1 MIAPKL
7 AVSAVKAAPVVHA
20 AAAKPVAKPVVKKE
34 TEGAMLAVI
43 RIKTAPM
50 ISIKVEDTL
59 DFLRLHKKFYCVLWK
74 SSPQVLGMINK
85 VQSYITWGE
94 IDAETLKLLKEK
106 REEKG
111 RNFFRM
117 HPPRGGFER
126 KGIKMPFKNGGV
138 YGNRKEKIN
147 LLIKRMI

>member
-1 MIAPKL
+1 MIAATKP
-7 AVSAVKAAPVVHA
+7 VAVKAAPLAHA
-20 AAAKPVAKPVVKKE
+20 AAAKPVVAKPAVKKE
-34 TEGAMLAVI
+34 SGETMLAII
-43 RIKTAPM
+43 RIKTSPI
-50 ISIKVEDTL
+50 ISMKVEDTL

-74 SSPQVLGMINK
+74 SSPQILGMIDK

-106 REEKG
+106 RDQGKT
-111 RNFFRM
+111 FFRM

-126 KGIKMPFKNGGV
+126 KGIKAPFKKGGA
-138 YGNRKEKIN
+138 YGNRGSEIN